1 MSNTTKTIIN
11 RQWYIIDL
19 LTKTDH
25 YLSTEDIKQYLQSK
39 NIAAELRTIQRDLN
53 DLKEIFP
60 LECRT
65 DDKPYGWRWA
75 RVQDSKKQEL
85 TLVQA
90 LAFRLIETQLQ
101 DHLPSELMDDLEPL
115 FIKARFMLMD
125 RSWLT
130 GGDGILLRDLVD
142 SLPRPMSDKDR
153 HHAFERRNQPEVAK
167 PAIFNAL
174 MDKIQ
179 NHQEHK
185 QQTKL
190 IKRLKGELE
199 KLGLTELARVV
210 AR

>member
-19 LTKTDH
+19 LTKTDR
-25 YLSTEDIKQYLQSK
+25 YLSTEDIRQHLHNKGI
-39 NIAAELRTIQRDLN
+39 IAEIRTIQRDLN

-75 RVQDSKKQEL
+75 RVQDGKKQEL
-85 TLVQA
+85 TFAQA

-101 DHLPSELMDDLEPL
+101 DYLPGELMYGLEPL

-125 RSWLT
+125 HSWLA
-130 GGDGILLRDLVD
+130 GGNGVLLQDLVN
-142 SLPRPMSDKDR
+142 SLPRPMSDRER
-153 HHAFERRNQPEVAK
+153 HFFERRDEPMVVK
-167 PAIFNAL
+167 PTIFNTL

-185 QQTKL
+185 QQAKL
-190 IKRLKGELE
+190 IKRLKDELK
-199 KLGLTELARVV
+199 KLGLEELAGVIK
-210 AR
+210 